1 MFTTHFSTCAQ
12 QPKFAMKLRPLKK
25 PEFLRKRP
33 KNDQNQR
40 LAQSES
46 VLVEEDYGLSPS
58 SDLYSNMT
66 YDSEELNR
74 ICFDVDY
81 AERSKWHMKEIV
93 FHLSNE

>member
-1 MFTTHFSTCAQ
+1 
-12 QPKFAMKLRPLKK
+12 MKLRPLKK